1 MENQL
6 RKSWLAVRQEMTLN
20 APVDVPSTS
29 RKTILQKLIARYRT
43 FVIIEALNLIYIPL
57 LLLKLLPE
65 HDIWQWIL
73 MALYEV
79 IMLVSL
85 ITDLWL
91 HSWLG
96 KINVEQMSVYEVIKR
111 CALAR
116 KRHLQFLFVMLPF
129 SVITIALT
137 AYVFSDDI
145 YIVIGI
151 ITGTLI
157 GMCVAITFLRQFL
170 RDYKALMHI

>member
-20 APVDVPSTS
+20 APVDVPSTG

-85 ITDLWL
+85 ITD
-91 HSWLG
+91 LG

-157 GMCVAITFLRQFL
+157 GMCVAIKFLRQFL

>member
-1 MENQL
+1 
-6 RKSWLAVRQEMTLN
+6 MTLN
-20 APVDVPSTS
+20 APVDVPSTG

-96 KINVEQMSVYEVIKR
+96 KINVEQMSVYEVIKDVPWPANGIFNS
-111 CALAR
+111 CLSCC
-116 KRHLQFLFVMLPF
+116 PF
-129 SVITIALT
+129 PLSP
-137 AYVFSDDI
+137 
-145 YIVIGI
+145 
-151 ITGTLI
+151 
-157 GMCVAITFLRQFL
+157 
-170 RDYKALMHI
+170 